1 MAARRSLPTVFKA
14 SLAGASNGG
23 SATRAHAVTILSQI
37 RMLRDF
43 LSVGAATLLL
53 AGSAS
58 LAYGAPGETELI
70 SATVDGLPA
79 GSSFLGET
87 RMQRAVSA
95 DGRYVVFVSSATNLV
110 PEGSSPFHEVYVR
123 DRQLGQTVKVSVALN
138 GAKPNGKSESPSISE
153 DGRYVAFYSWASNLV
168 TGDTNGYS
176 DVFVRDL
183 QSGGT
188 ERVSVSSG
196 GAQANFFSEDVSIS
210 PDGRYVAFTSH
221 ATNLVPGDGNGVG
234 DIFVR
239 DRVSGITEL
248 VSVDTNGLQANSFS
262 WGPAISADGRHIA
275 FQSQAT
281 NLVPGDTNAMHD
293 VFVHDRQTGATELAS
308 VLPSGEPAR
317 RGSELPSISAD
328 GRYVVFQSRCVPGRR
343 RHQQIRRHLRA

>member
-14 SLAGASNGG
+14 SLAGATQG
-23 SATRAHAVTILSQI
+23 SSAMHAYPVRFRS
-37 RMLRDF
+37 RSGMLRDF

-58 LAYGAPGETELI
+58 LAYGAPGETDLV
-70 SATVDGLPA
+70 SATVDGQAA
-79 GSSFLGET
+79 GSSFLGEL

-95 DGRYVVFVSSATNLV
+95 DGRFVAFVSYAPNLV
-110 PEGSSPFHEVYVR
+110 PEGSGPFHEVYVR
-123 DRQLGQTVKVSVALN
+123 DRQLGQTVKVSVARN
-138 GAKPNGKSESPSISE
+138 GAQTNGDSESPSISE
-153 DGRYVAFYSWASNLV
+153 DGRYVAFYSRASNLV
-168 TGDTNGYS
+168 SGDTNGYS

-188 ERVSVSSG
+188 ERVSVNSA
-196 GAQANFFSEDVSIS
+196 GAQADFFSEDVSIS
-210 PDGRYVAFTSH
+210 ADGRYVAFMSH
-221 ATNLVPGDGNGVG
+221 ATNLVPGDSNGVG

-248 VSVDTNGLQANSFS
+248 VSIDTNGLQANSFS

-293 VFVHDRQTGATELAS
+293 VFVHDRQTGATEMVS
-308 VLPSGEPAR
+308 VLPSGQPAR
-317 RGSELPSISAD
+317 RG
-328 GRYVVFQSRCVPGRR
+328 G
-343 RHQQIRRHLRA
+343 